1 MTKEERQKYKELTKV
16 LPKMLKDKIKKYKF
30 KKKDFMIWYSTK
42 ELFFDLLIGVKVKS
56 DDKCYCTAIETIKPL
71 WLDDL
76 LWDLLKMETNKKEPL
91 SLRTIGAFTVSGAEL
106 FKNETELKEWT
117 ISELEELIDNYLEHF
132 YKTAQSSSIC
142 DFYNNLENSIWN
154 GKESVEEYLKKRE
167 YEIETSIYL
176 NEGKTDKEYAEEL
189 SYIMQE
195 IVESDLVFNIS
206 VYTSDDNLIFY
217 SLPEQHSQ
225 PDVEVILEKMADVKR
240 QQKTQK
246 DYKEW
251 KKQNQNN
258 ETNSD

>member
-117 ISELEELIDNYLEHF
+117 ISELEEFLICFYLSRF
-132 YKTAQSSSIC
+132 LIQLLQSTVCISCFTAFPCKLKSSR
-142 DFYNNLENSIWN
+142 N
-154 GKESVEEYLKKRE
+154 
-167 YEIETSIYL
+167 
-176 NEGKTDKEYAEEL
+176 
-189 SYIMQE
+189 
-195 IVESDLVFNIS
+195 VFMWRN
-206 VYTSDDNLIFY
+206 T
-217 SLPEQHSQ
+217 H
-225 PDVEVILEKMADVKR
+225 R
-240 QQKTQK
+240 
-246 DYKEW
+246 
-251 KKQNQNN
+251 
-258 ETNSD
+258 

>member
-71 WLDDL
+71 WLDYL

-117 ISELEELIDNYLEHF
+117 ISELEEIIDNYLEHF

-142 DFYNNLENSIWN
+142 DFYNNLENSIYH
-154 GKESVEEYLKKRE
+154 VELRKALIHEHKYQGALDYLKDKGEGIFKNGDVSINNAIRE
-167 YEIETSIYL
+167 YCI
-176 NEGKTDKEYAEEL
+176 NQL
-189 SYIMQE
+189 S
-195 IVESDLVFNIS
+195 
-206 VYTSDDNLIFY
+206 
-217 SLPEQHSQ
+217 
-225 PDVEVILEKMADVKR
+225 
-240 QQKTQK
+240 
-246 DYKEW
+246 
-251 KKQNQNN
+251 
-258 ETNSD
+258 

>member
-117 ISELEELIDNYLEHF
+117 ISELEEIIDKY
-132 YKTAQSSSIC
+132 SIQIAKATLLDWC
-142 DFYNNLENSIWN
+142 CSNAVFDFHEAVRT
-154 GKESVEEYLKKRE
+154 GMEEY
-167 YEIETSIYL
+167 Y
-176 NEGKTDKEYAEEL
+176 
-189 SYIMQE
+189 
-195 IVESDLVFNIS
+195 
-206 VYTSDDNLIFY
+206 
-217 SLPEQHSQ
+217 
-225 PDVEVILEKMADVKR
+225 DVAPAYRKSR
-240 QQKTQK
+240 
-246 DYKEW
+246 
-251 KKQNQNN
+251 
-258 ETNSD
+258 

>member
-117 ISELEELIDNYLEHF
+117 ISEF
-132 YKTAQSSSIC
+132 RT
-142 DFYNNLENSIWN
+142 NSLNVHWEDAEGYWRSGLPAR
-154 GKESVEEYLKKRE
+154 GKLFVEERSGYVDGQVGDSPPPCWRAQAE
-167 YEIETSIYL
+167 HIERGL
-176 NEGKTDKEYAEEL
+176 RFA
-189 SYIMQE
+189 
-195 IVESDLVFNIS
+195 
-206 VYTSDDNLIFY
+206 
-217 SLPEQHSQ
+217 
-225 PDVEVILEKMADVKR
+225 
-240 QQKTQK
+240 
-246 DYKEW
+246 
-251 KKQNQNN
+251 
-258 ETNSD
+258 

>member
-117 ISELEELIDNYLEHF
+117 ISELVKFFFADIVFLNIR
-132 YKTAQSSSIC
+132 KTKLPVFHTRTFS
-142 DFYNNLENSIWN
+142 L
-154 GKESVEEYLKKRE
+154 
-167 YEIETSIYL
+167 
-176 NEGKTDKEYAEEL
+176 L
-189 SYIMQE
+189 S
-195 IVESDLVFNIS
+195 
-206 VYTSDDNLIFY
+206 
-217 SLPEQHSQ
+217 
-225 PDVEVILEKMADVKR
+225 A
-240 QQKTQK
+240 
-246 DYKEW
+246 
-251 KKQNQNN
+251 
-258 ETNSD
+258 

>member
-117 ISELEELIDNYLEHF
+117 ISELEEIIDNFNNIFIKLLNHL
-132 YKTAQSSSIC
+132 QS
-142 DFYNNLENSIWN
+142 
-154 GKESVEEYLKKRE
+154 V
-167 YEIETSIYL
+167 
-176 NEGKTDKEYAEEL
+176 
-189 SYIMQE
+189 
-195 IVESDLVFNIS
+195 
-206 VYTSDDNLIFY
+206 IFT
-217 SLPEQHSQ
+217 
-225 PDVEVILEKMADVKR
+225 II
-240 QQKTQK
+240 
-246 DYKEW
+246 
-251 KKQNQNN
+251 
-258 ETNSD
+258 